1 MVTKISRNSDDYVLE
16 LDRLLVEHLR
26 LGDDSSIEVVARDG
40 MLVLRK
46 STDEA
51 LPDDFEERLERI
63 NRDWAPVFKKL
74 AE

>member
-1 MVTKISRNSDDYVLE
+1 MVTKISRNSDDYVAE

-26 LGDDSSIEVVARDG
+26 LNEDSLIEVVARDG

-46 STDEA
+46 STGVA